1 MLWTESFLGLISTFK
16 RNLVVRAYSLSS
28 QTLYTLQYKG
38 ALKAWTPGNPA
49 STVKCVKCRHASV
62 MLKGVYFSFSHTED
76 SFSTRVS
83 YSGSWYIILDL
94 ASEGWVLKTVQNA
107 GERDVLTM
115 LLTLVPCRQSQ
126 PSQYLTMRETRL
138 VRPLPWDWK
147 TITLWEN
154 SRHLE
159 EARASCLWATA
170 VGRGRVC
177 IVPLADWS
185 RMSSHSMGWAIER
198 NVVVILT

>member
-1 MLWTESFLGLISTFK
+1 MLLWCWKESIFLSATQKTHL
-16 RNLVVRAYSLSS
+16 
-28 QTLYTLQYKG
+28 
-38 ALKAWTPGNPA
+38 
-49 STVKCVKCRHASV
+49 
-62 MLKGVYFSFSHTED
+62 
-76 SFSTRVS
+76 STRVS

-94 ASEGWVLKTVQNA
+94 ASEGWVLKTVQNP

-154 SRHLE
+154 SRHLG

-185 RMSSHSMGWAIER
+185 RMSSHSLWAEPLKVMWWWYWL
-198 NVVVILT
+198 NVRSPHRCRAQYKCTRV